1 MVPSRKQYESMVPQ
15 SPVSKGPEA
24 AALWRFRFLH
34 HPVGLPLHNFNWR
47 WFLARFSKT
56 VWGTMVV
63 IRNTRPQA
71 HLNILQYLRMCIYIY
86 IHMYVCIYIYIHVVF
101 KTVQRYREVVLLYG
115 SGWCST
121 PPWLPSPLAWRPLHF
136 DPGFLFRNWEFP
148 KIRRTL
154 IWGPYNKDPTI

>member
-86 IHMYVCIYIYIHVVF
+86 ICMYVCIYIYMWFLRRF
-101 KTVQRYREVVLLYG
+101 KGIGKLFFFTGQGGARR
-115 SGWCST
+115 
-121 PPWLPSPLAWRPLHF
+121 LH
-136 DPGFLFRNWEFP
+136 GFLLHWLGGLCLSILGSCSGTGSFRKLGVP
-148 KIRRTL
+148 
-154 IWGPYNKDPTI
+154 